1 MLRRL
6 FCRRS
11 TALETLNVGY
21 YVNCLKA
28 VDQRLLQIIHKT
40 ELEILRVTKLSAPNR
55 NIAKRRIM
63 LKRHKMGMEKR
74 RDVILARIL
83 QLENL
88 HINTLQ
94 IDALKGVTKAFASSK
109 ETIGDVDTLLD
120 RLDEFREDYDEIN
133 ERLSEDM
140 QFGGGSA
147 DIDEDELLQEL
158 KTLEEADSPNV
169 QKILRTDFPAVPMEE
184 EEAERVREEA
194 EKARRAP
201 SKAAAILAKDAEPK
215 KAMTELEKA
224 GGRIKKSRNQPSKP
238 TRQSKGSDAGR
249 RKGKLTIVS
258 ALAGNDERQRS
269 LASVRRA
276 REKKSARIARPAT
289 CNRPVHSVLA
299 ARVLLVSRR
308 HVLRHRRSRRVVR
321 PIQRGKKR
329 ASVGPVGASGG
340 AFGRF
345 RDWAWWSASV
355 ARREEGGCDGGTLL
369 YSRLLC

>member
-21 YVNCLKA
+21 YVNCLKG
-28 VDQRLLQIIHKT
+28 VDQRLLQVIHKT

-94 IDALKGVTKAFASSK
+94 IDALKGMTKAFASSK
-109 ETIGDVDTLLD
+109 ETIGDVDSLLD

-140 QFGGGSA
+140 KFGDSA

-158 KTLEEADSPNV
+158 KTLEEDDSPSV
-169 QKILRTDFPAVPMEE
+169 QKILRTDFPAVPVV
-184 EEAERVREEA
+184 EEAEVK
-194 EKARRAP
+194 EKGG
-201 SKAAAILAKDAEPK
+201 
-215 KAMTELEKA
+215 EKV
-224 GGRIKKSRNQPSKP
+224 P
-238 TRQSKGSDAGR
+238 
-249 RKGKLTIVS
+249 
-258 ALAGNDERQRS
+258 
-269 LASVRRA
+269 
-276 REKKSARIARPAT
+276 
-289 CNRPVHSVLA
+289 
-299 ARVLLVSRR
+299 LLS
-308 HVLRHRRSRRVVR
+308 
-321 PIQRGKKR
+321 
-329 ASVGPVGASGG
+329 
-340 AFGRF
+340 
-345 RDWAWWSASV
+345 
-355 ARREEGGCDGGTLL
+355 
-369 YSRLLC
+369 

>member
-140 QFGGGSA
+140 QFGGGPA

-184 EEAERVREEA
+184 EEAEETK
-194 EKARRAP
+194 EKGG
-201 SKAAAILAKDAEPK
+201 
-215 KAMTELEKA
+215 EKV
-224 GGRIKKSRNQPSKP
+224 P
-238 TRQSKGSDAGR
+238 
-249 RKGKLTIVS
+249 
-258 ALAGNDERQRS
+258 
-269 LASVRRA
+269 
-276 REKKSARIARPAT
+276 
-289 CNRPVHSVLA
+289 
-299 ARVLLVSRR
+299 LLS
-308 HVLRHRRSRRVVR
+308 
-321 PIQRGKKR
+321 
-329 ASVGPVGASGG
+329 
-340 AFGRF
+340 
-345 RDWAWWSASV
+345 
-355 ARREEGGCDGGTLL
+355 
-369 YSRLLC
+369 